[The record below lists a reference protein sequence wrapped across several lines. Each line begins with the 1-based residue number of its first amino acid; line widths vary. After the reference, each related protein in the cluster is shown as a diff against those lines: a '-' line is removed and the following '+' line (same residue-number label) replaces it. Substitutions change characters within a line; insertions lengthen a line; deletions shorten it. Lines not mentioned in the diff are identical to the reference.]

1 MAGKLYLLV
10 CSLGLLIAVFAVGFW
25 CVKFYLALQEG
36 DLRPAVN
43 QLVWP
48 VVLVILLANNGRN
61 MRDLTLASR
70 NVLNGMNQS
79 VVEVISA
86 DVNAQKVLQAIF
98 GRYAIQVYVRT
109 QMLVCNEIKDIAA
122 FNACM
127 RNVDVGASLIRG
139 DIKQALQTASPIL
152 GARLDRWTKDMEEF
166 QTKALKPKS
175 PDEAQSQAWSAAA
188 GSAATNALGTNTSP
202 AASPA
207 PSASSSPAASPS
219 PSASSAAAAA
229 KPTTQTFDALNSAT
243 YNTDASMQSVI
254 DTLLSVR
261 KAFLFILESMMLV
274 TALLGPIF
282 VSLSLFPVGT
292 KPIIAWAVSFLTI
305 GFCKICYSLISG
317 LSAIAMVYAGPKNT
331 DMTVAAVALGLL
343 APALAFVVAS
353 NSGFSALSTVA
364 NAAQN
369 SGFNAGFNQY
379 TITASPTTSKKS
391 EGKIKV

>member
-1 MAGKLYLLV
+1 
-10 CSLGLLIAVFAVGFW
+10 
-25 CVKFYLALQEG
+25 
-36 DLRPAVN
+36 
-43 QLVWP
+43 
-48 VVLVILLANNGRN
+48 
-61 MRDLTLASR
+61 
-70 NVLNGMNQS
+70 
-79 VVEVISA
+79 
-86 DVNAQKVLQAIF
+86 
-98 GRYAIQVYVRT
+98 
-109 QMLVCNEIKDIAA
+109 MLVCNEIKDIAA

-175 PDEAQSQAWSAAA
+175 PDEAQSQAWSDAA

-229 KPTTQTFDALNSAT
+229 TPTNKTFNALDSAT

-317 LSAIAMVYAGPKNT
+317 LSAIAMVYAGPGGS
-331 DMTVAAVALGLL
+331 DMTVAAVVLGLF
-343 APALAFVVAS
+343 APVLAFVVSS
-353 NSGFSALSTVA
+353 NTGFSALATVTT
-364 NAAQN
+364 AAQN
-369 SGFNAGFNQY
+369 SGFNVGFSPYN
-379 TITASPTTSKKS
+379 ITNPNSSVASTPTEEEDSSTTPW
-391 EGKIKV
+391 G